1 MTYTPMIGGPGLVGW
16 QILQNTMDTQRTAFN
31 KTPEI
36 TREAAYFT
44 ETIGSIGSAEELV
57 GNRRLLSVALTA
69 FGMEDELD
77 SKYLVRRLI
86 EEGTKDDNALANK
99 LNDSRFV
106 ALADAF
112 DFEPVITRKTQEEG
126 FAETVLVRYEERV
139 RANLAQ
145 TLTEPDYVADPDYAA
160 LFAAQVEE
168 NLEISRAYF
177 TENIGRITSAEELLL
192 DPELRQ
198 VATTAFDLGDRARS
212 TTLLRRALEE
222 DPAEETALSNVLNDR
237 NLRAFSMA
245 FAFYETETSTV
256 LQTEGF
262 ASNITEQFRWQRFE
276 DAVSDVDEAIGAA
289 LKFQRS
295 LPELAAND
303 LSETAKWYNVLGSTM
318 MREVF
323 ETALSLPDGFSQID
337 LDKQVEVISDKARQ
351 RFGIETFSDLQDP
364 KTLNGIIQSYL
375 LQDQISQSGA
385 FGSQQIALTLLST
398 IRYDRDRA

>member
-1 MTYTPMIGGPGLVGW
+1 
-16 QILQNTMDTQRTAFN
+16 
-31 KTPEI
+31 
-36 TREAAYFT
+36 
-44 ETIGSIGSAEELV
+44 
-57 GNRRLLSVALTA
+57 
-69 FGMEDELD
+69 
-77 SKYLVRRLI
+77 
-86 EEGTKDDNALANK
+86 
-99 LNDSRFV
+99 
-106 ALADAF
+106 
-112 DFEPVITRKTQEEG
+112 VITRKTQEEG
-126 FAETVLVRYEERV
+126 FAETVLVRYEERI

-222 DPAEETALSNVLNDR
+222 DPAEATALSNVLNDR

-276 DAVSDVDEAIGAA
+276 DAVSDVNEAIGAA

-337 LDKQVEVISDKARQ
+337 LDKQVEVISDRARQ

>member
-16 QILQNTMDTQRTAFN
+16 QILQNTMETQRAAFN
-31 KTPEI
+31 NTPGI

-44 ETIGSIGSAEELV
+44 DTIGSIGSAEDLV

-69 FGMEDELD
+69 FGMEEEID

-86 EEGTKDDNALANK
+86 EEGTADDDALANK

-112 DFEPVITRKTQEEG
+112 DFEPVISRKTQEEG
-126 FAETVLVRYEERV
+126 FAEAILGRYEDRV

-145 TLTEPDYVADPDYAA
+145 TLAEPDYVADPDYAA

-177 TENIGRITSAEELLL
+177 TEKIGLISSAEELLL

-198 VATTAFDLGDRARS
+198 IATTAFELGDRANS
-212 TTLLRRALEE
+212 TTVLRRALEE
-222 DPAEETALSNVLNDR
+222 NPAEPNALSNVLKDD
-237 NLRAFSMA
+237 NLRAFATA
-245 FAFYETETSTV
+245 FAFYDTKTSTV
-256 LQTEGF
+256 LQTDSF

-276 DAVSDVDEAIGAA
+276 DAVSEVDQAIGTA

-295 LPELAAND
+295 VPELAAND

-351 RFGIETFSDLQDP
+351 RFGIETFSDLEDP

-375 LQDQISQSGA
+375 LQEQISQTGA
-385 FGSQQIALTLLST
+385 YGSQQIALSLLGT
-398 IRYDRDRA
+398 IRYDRNRA

>member
-1 MTYTPMIGGPGLVGW
+1 MTYTPMIGRPGLVGW
-16 QILQNTMDTQRTAFN
+16 QILQNTMETQRAAFN
-31 KTPEI
+31 NTPGI

-44 ETIGSIGSAEELV
+44 DTIGSIGSAEDLV

-69 FGMEDELD
+69 FGMEEEID

-86 EEGTKDDNALANK
+86 EEGTAGDDALANK

-112 DFEPVITRKTQEEG
+112 DFEPVISRKTQEEG
-126 FAETVLVRYEERV
+126 FAEAILGRYEDRV

-145 TLTEPDYVADPDYAA
+145 TLAEPDYVADPDYAA

-177 TENIGRITSAEELLL
+177 TEKIGLISSAEELLL

-198 VATTAFDLGDRARS
+198 IATTAFELGDRANS
-212 TTLLRRALEE
+212 TTVLRRALEE
-222 DPAEETALSNVLNDR
+222 NPAEPNALSNVLKDD
-237 NLRAFSMA
+237 NLRAFATA
-245 FAFYETETSTV
+245 FAFYDTKTSTV
-256 LQTEGF
+256 LQTDSF

-276 DAVSDVDEAIGAA
+276 DAVSEVDQAIGTA

-295 LPELAAND
+295 VPELAAND

-351 RFGIETFSDLQDP
+351 RFGIETFSDLEDP
-364 KTLNGIIQSYL
+364 KTLNGIVQSYL
-375 LQDQISQSGA
+375 LQEQISQTGA
-385 FGSQQIALTLLST
+385 YGSQQIALSLLGT
-398 IRYDRDRA
+398 IRYDRNRA